1 MLNVRFSSTS
11 NLGGLAVITEMDN
24 LREKNTFEFIDQSS
38 LEAHVKAELKESV
51 AESKRNLNGRTTE
64 ERLMSIARNQF
75 DMIRFIS
82 DIIIQFK
89 NVTDELKKPKE
100 SKRTWKDVVAEMNW
114 WPLTVL
120 GSVIAVCC
128 IFSEN
133 IVQLVKI
140 IVELF

>member
-1 MLNVRFSSTS
+1 M
-11 NLGGLAVITEMDN
+11 ITEMDN

-38 LEAHVKAELKESV
+38 LDAHVKAELKEAV

-75 DMIRFIS
+75 DTMRFIC

-89 NVTDELKKPKE
+89 NITDELKKPKE

-120 GSVIAVCC
+120 GSVLGISA
-128 IFSEN
+128 IF
-133 IVQLVKI
+133 QPQ
-140 IVELF
+140 IVEVLKAIAGIF